1 MVSAKGL
8 GSHLKTRVVAEISKE
23 VGFPIKGSIPFAS
36 LEKRL
41 IRRIRKVGAFRVE
54 TFVCPFCFKSS
65 AIHIIGTGSLVE
77 AMKRLPTAPSAVRAA
92 T

>member
-23 VGFPIKGSIPFAS
+23 VTFPIKGSIPFAS

-41 IRRIRKVGAFRVE
+41 KGELEKLVLFGLRLLYVHSVLKVPLS
-54 TFVCPFCFKSS
+54 T
-65 AIHIIGTGSLVE
+65 SLVLG
-77 AMKRLPTAPSAVRAA
+77 RLLRQ
-92 T
+92 